1 MFPVWQ
7 VRFASTGYYFASC
20 GHDKTARLWT
30 TDQSHSLRIFVGHV
44 SDVDCVAFHP
54 NSNYVASGSSD
65 RSVRLWDC
73 VSGSCVRLMTGH
85 KAAVATIA
93 FSNDGRFLASG
104 GASGDARILLWDLA
118 HGHLLGDYAS
128 HTAMIS
134 MLCFSRENSVLA
146 TSSIDGSISL
156 WNFQKFLDESSL
168 EEVNVTHNPSVRT
181 DTSEMLIATFHTK
194 ETPIIG
200 IHFTRRN
207 LLLSLGP
214 SES

>member
-1 MFPVWQ
+1 
-7 VRFASTGYYFASC
+7 
-20 GHDKTARLWT
+20 
-30 TDQSHSLRIFVGHV
+30 
-44 SDVDCVAFHP
+44 
-54 NSNYVASGSSD
+54 
-65 RSVRLWDC
+65 
-73 VSGSCVRLMTGH
+73 MTGH

-104 GASGDARILLWDLA
+104 GSSGDARILLWDLA

-128 HTAMIS
+128 HSAMIS
-134 MLCFSRENSVLA
+134 MLCFSRENNIMASA
-146 TSSIDGSISL
+146 SIDGSISL
-156 WNFQKFLDESSL
+156 WNFQKFLNESSL

-181 DTSEMLIATFHTK
+181 DTSDTLIATFCTK